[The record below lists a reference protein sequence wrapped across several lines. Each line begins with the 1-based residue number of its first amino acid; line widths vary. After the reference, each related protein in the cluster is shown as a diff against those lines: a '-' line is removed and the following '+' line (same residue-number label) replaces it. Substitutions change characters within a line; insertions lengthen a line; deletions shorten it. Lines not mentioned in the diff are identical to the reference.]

1 MEKADLMIKYCVES
15 LTELREEM
23 ILQTTQMNTAL
34 KTLQQAQA
42 AVALK
47 TGGGAVANGKGSSM
61 AMHARGANKMAV
73 PAKKLT
79 FVESVLH
86 FMNNG
91 PVSDPVSV

>member
-23 ILQTTQMNTAL
+23 MLQTMQMNNVL

-47 TGGGAVANGKGSSM
+47 TGGGVKRSSM
-61 AMHARGANKMAV
+61 AMHARGANRLAA